1 MTPPLSLLFSVLI
14 VVTMTQLVTFVVSQ
28 PQVPCYFI
36 FGDALVDNGNNNALP
51 TVSKANYQPYGIDF
65 PQGVTGRF
73 TNGRTIADIIGQL
86 LGFDNFIPPFANVSN
101 QEINIGVNYGSAGA
115 GIRDETG
122 RHLGDRFTFNKQILN
137 HATIIARLSLLQR
150 NKTFTQEY
158 LKKCI
163 YVSIIGSDDYINNY
177 LMPNNYPTS
186 RIYTVDQYATA
197 LVRQYSQQLTALYKL
212 GARKIAVFGLGP
224 LGCTPTEIAR
234 FGTGGKPCVDSI
246 NNASSVYNA
255 KLKPLVDELN
265 SNFPDA
271 RFTFINVTISPSASQ
286 QVGPCCQVREDG
298 QCIPNSIPCPDR
310 NLTIFYDGLHPTEI
324 TNMGIA
330 SRSYNAPSPMDASP
344 YDISSLVQ
352 L

>member
-1 MTPPLSLLFSVLI
+1 M
-14 VVTMTQLVTFVVSQ
+14 
-28 PQVPCYFI
+28 
-36 FGDALVDNGNNNALP
+36 
-51 TVSKANYQPYGIDF
+51 
-65 PQGVTGRF
+65 
-73 TNGRTIADIIGQL
+73 
-86 LGFDNFIPPFANVSN
+86 
-101 QEINIGVNYGSAGA
+101 
-115 GIRDETG
+115 
-122 RHLGDRFTFNKQILN
+122 
-137 HATIIARLSLLQR
+137 
-150 NKTFTQEY
+150 
-158 LKKCI
+158 
-163 YVSIIGSDDYINNY
+163 
-177 LMPNNYPTS
+177 
-186 RIYTVDQYATA
+186 
-197 LVRQYSQQLTALYKL
+197 YKL

-286 QVGPCCQVREDG
+286 QGKTRLPTIPIYGVSFMLTNYNIIFFSTEFQIISYVINRINCSEFAVGPCCQVREDG